1 MGEHFQGRGH
11 SVSDMIFTPIE
22 KIYYNNI
29 FVRKTREKRLINQ
42 LDMIREGLNK
52 RL

>member
-11 SVSDMIFTPIE
+11 SVADMIFTPIE
-22 KIYYNNI
+22 KIYSDNI
-29 FVRKTREKRLINQ
+29 FVRKIREKRLINK
-42 LDMIREGLNK
+42 LDMIREGVNK